1 MPWEGINLIRQWIAS
16 VLGADCDRF
25 QYSERHRSIDCFLI
39 FSKTAALWSFT
50 SESNTIPRNYQ
61 TFLRKF
67 KMKQSTIT
75 HENSSMPSDACLLW
89 VSPDDQARNRVWRVF
104 FVRCRTAFKRNFHC
118 LNVLWGWREK
128 SFTTSTTTLKLSPLQ
143 NIAGGKT
150 IHEK

>member
-16 VLGADCDRF
+16 VVGVGCDRF
-25 QYSERHRSIDCFLI
+25 QFIGIE
-39 FSKTAALWSFT
+39 ALWYFPEQRLYEASFDFP
-50 SESNTIPRNYQ
+50 ESNTIPRNYQ
-61 TFLRKF
+61 NLLRKF
-67 KMKQSTIT
+67 KLKQSTIT
-75 HENSSMPSDACLLW
+75 HKNSSMPPDACLLC
-89 VSPDDQARNRVWRVF
+89 VAPDGQTRNRVWRGF
-104 FVRCRTAFKRNFHC
+104 FVRCRTAFKGNFHC